1 VSEWVSKE
9 VNELVFE
16 DGLLSTGTVCQN
28 EYKCL
33 KLVVQLNKQNEG

>member
-1 VSEWVSKE
+1 MSKE

-16 DGLLSTGTVCQN
+16 DGLLSTESVCQN

-33 KLVVQLNKQNEG
+33 ELVVQLNK